1 MNERTG
7 GYTGMSNDDPN
18 AVRLEQSRMVQ
29 SELDRPG
36 NSQADIAGLT
46 RELARLGGQPTASTA
61 APRGALSSPELTA
74 AIRQAGATP
83 IANPQEDGPVGVY
96 GALSQTADAAIPP
109 AQGALTQAAPLQR
122 NAPPDIA
129 AMLAQYMPQDDSQSK
144 YLALAAGFGSATKT
158 GSFGEQIGN
167 VASALSEQKMNQQKL
182 RSQYVP
188 LIMQQ
193 VAAQQA
199 REEQAQN
206 RQIEQQAMLAERQR
220 AQQAQLAQQKLLAD
234 QAIAARADAAAL
246 ADATRRDL
254 SADRIAA
261 SQAAI
266 EAARAGRV
274 EPAPQLIT
282 TPDGVFALGRDGKM
296 SALTNPGTGK
306 PLSGKSS
313 APMSV
318 ALQKE
323 LIDSDDVVQSSKN
336 VVNTLNQA
344 LNINKDAYSGWGAK
358 GRAVVASNLPGNY
371 SGADATI
378 NLDNMMN
385 GQALESL
392 KSIFGAAPTE
402 GERKILLDLQAS
414 ADKTPAQRESIIRR
428 SIVAAENRS
437 NYAAKKA
444 KSIRDGNYLSE
455 GLAPM
460 ESAANPATA
469 APDFSALARAELANR
484 NKAK

>member
-18 AVRLEQSRMVQ
+18 AVRLEQARMVQ

-46 RELARLGGQPTASTA
+46 RELARLGGAPT
-61 APRGALSSPELTA
+61 APRGALSSPELTT
-74 AIRQAGATP
+74 AIKQAGATP

-96 GALSQTADAAIPP
+96 GALTQAAEAP
-109 AQGALTQAAPLQR
+109 AQPTQGALTQAAPMQR

-206 RQIEQQAMLAERQR
+206 RQIEQQALLAERQR
-220 AQQAQLAQQKLLAD
+220 AQQAQLTQQKMLAD
-234 QAIAARADAAAL
+234 QAIAARADLAAQAE
-246 ADATRRDL
+246 ATKRDL

-261 SQAAI
+261 SQAAV

-274 EPAPQLIT
+274 EPAPHVIT
-282 TPDGVFALGRDGKM
+282 TPDGVFTLGRDGKVA
-296 SALTNPGTGK
+296 ALENPTTGK
-306 PLSGKSS
+306 PMSGKSG

-336 VVNTLNQA
+336 VVNTLKQA

-358 GRAVVASNLPGNY
+358 GRAVIASNLPGSY

-378 NLDNMMN
+378 NLDNMMS

-392 KSIFGAAPTE
+392 KSVFGAAPTE

-414 ADKTPAQRESIIRR
+414 ADKTPAQRKSIMDRAIL
-428 SIVAAENRS
+428 AAENRGL
-437 NYAAKKA
+437 YAANKA
-444 KSIRDGNYLSE
+444 KSIRGGDYLSE

-460 ESAANPATA
+460 DDAGPPKDKPT
-469 APDFSALARAELANR
+469 APDFAELARAEIAKR
-484 NKAK
+484 NKVK